1 MDYVRSLRAIYRIDE
16 HLVGER
22 AVDLAVLAEKGY
34 AVPLTFAVTN
44 ETFEAFVIQN
54 KLQAKIGAALLGT
67 DAKAV
72 YDAIRELIIEAP
84 IPPEVVHDVVDA
96 YEGLSIDAD
105 APVNRIIRSGEPPL
119 VNLFLSPNYT
129 LPAESTEG
137 VILNVRGTEQLLLAV
152 KECWACL
159 FTPRMRRH
167 RREGEIG
174 ERNLNTGVI
183 VQQMASGDLSA
194 EAWSAADG
202 NVEEISVKAYYG
214 APDINHTI
222 GKDEWRLS
230 REYLKPV
237 YQSVGVQTE
246 MFARDEEDR
255 LDKVPIGE
263 RGEKQKLPDREVM
276 ELARLAKKANILL
289 ERPVKLLFDVEGE
302 TVLTLLCNRLTM
314 GRRYEAEER
323 IEETVLF
330 QAPRRKQAAPA
341 AKQPPA
347 EEEPPEEQSEEPPE
361 ELTEESTKEP
371 SEELTAEAAEASTE
385 SPEMNAEV
393 REDWERKGELEEGE
407 REKGDQEKD
416 EEQLEPEQAGQ
427 EESAPESEEAPAA
440 AAEEGEGEA
449 APPAAEEAAAGEEEE
464 FILGEPALE
473 EGPAGER
480 GRTAGEEQGGE
491 AKPGEQFPEPPKG
504 RRWTMDEAHE
514 AVVAALR
521 GAYEERYRHPP
532 PTDTAAVFQEL
543 TDEINLPY
551 EEQIG
556 RLLRRDEQSLTPQEE
571 EELLAVID
579 DFLSQMT

>member
-34 AVPLTFAVTN
+34 AVPLTFVVTN

-84 IPPEVVHDVVDA
+84 IPPEVVHDVADA

-105 APVNRIIRSGEPPL
+105 APVNKIIKSGEPPL

-129 LPAESTEG
+129 LPSESTEG
-137 VILNVRGTEQLLLAV
+137 IILNVRGTEQLLLAV

-159 FTPRMRRH
+159 FTPRIRRH
-167 RREGEIG
+167 RREEEIG

-183 VQQMASGDLSA
+183 VQHMARGDLSA

-214 APDINHTI
+214 APDSSHTI

-237 YQSVGVQTE
+237 YRSIGIQTE

-289 ERPVKLLFDVEGE
+289 ERPVKLLFDVEDE

-330 QAPRRKQAAPA
+330 QTPKRKQTAPA
-341 AKQPPA
+341 TKQPPA
-347 EEEPPEEQSEEPPE
+347 EAEKPSEEPTDEPA
-361 ELTEESTKEP
+361 KEP
-371 SEELTAEAAEASTE
+371 SEEVAAETAEEQTE
-385 SPEMNAEV
+385 NSEMNTEGG
-393 REDWERKGELEEGE
+393 EEWEKKEESEGSE
-407 REKGDQEKD
+407 QEKD
-416 EEQLEPEQAGQ
+416 EGRLEPEMAGKD
-427 EESAPESEEAPAA
+427 ESAPKSMEAPAA
-440 AAEEGEGEA
+440 AAEEENEA
-449 APPAAEEAAAGEEEE
+449 ASPAAEEAAAEEE
-464 FILGEPALE
+464 FILGEPASE
-473 EGPAGER
+473 AGPAGEG
-480 GRTAGEEQGGE
+480 GRTVGEYQGGD
-491 AKPGEQFPEPPKG
+491 AGPAEQFPEPPKG
-504 RRWTMDEAHE
+504 RQWSMDEAYE

-521 GAYEERYRHPP
+521 SAYEERYRHPP
-532 PTDTAAVFQEL
+532 PTDAFAVYQEL

-556 RLLRRDEQSLTPQEE
+556 RLLRRDEQPLTSKEE
-571 EELLAVID
+571 EELLAIIN